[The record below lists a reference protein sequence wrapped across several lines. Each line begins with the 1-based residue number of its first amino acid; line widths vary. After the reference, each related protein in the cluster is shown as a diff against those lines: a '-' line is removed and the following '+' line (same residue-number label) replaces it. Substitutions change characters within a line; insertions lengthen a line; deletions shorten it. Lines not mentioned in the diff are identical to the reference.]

1 MMNLKEGNLVINQR
15 LVFFLISI
23 LLLVSFCSIF
33 FIENHSLV
41 AHDESLY
48 ANRAKLIIDS
58 NNWFTPFE
66 TAHHKTIGSYWLIA
80 LSFKIFGISEFS
92 ARLPSY
98 IFSILSSFVL
108 FKIIKDISSLGIGLI
123 SIFTLSSSF
132 IWFSY
137 GRYCSPDTLY
147 IFLNLLG
154 ILFLLKTTSSL
165 EETNKNKFLFL
176 SGLFL
181 SLPFFVRSYLQLLPL
196 VSLFPLIYYKIKKLR
211 YQKTRYLI
219 FGFFI
224 GLIPLII
231 FYYIS
236 YRTYGVDSLIRPYM
250 LLQGKTLTENNIF
263 EGFLFYPRNLILL
276 STPFFIFLINGTRY
290 ILKNKSREVQI
301 LLVFTPFINIVLLM
315 LTASKYSHYGL
326 FTIPLL
332 ASNASFGIY
341 ECFTKKSNGS
351 KLTLRIFGGL
361 MLIISSLI
369 FLVSILN
376 FHLKIINQ
384 VNLIEGFIIS
394 ILSLISLILSFNL
407 IYKTNSKSLN
417 VNNILSIFL
426 IQIFILNILFIN
438 GTIGNPNNEIKDFIY
453 QPDIKKIINHKQ
465 IFIIGKLEDKN
476 LEEQNLNT
484 VVLLNPKNEEAIY
497 NLAKLKLSTS
507 DYQKSFELNDRLR
520 SICKKFCDQSD
531 KLKIE
536 IENLSKK

>member
-1 MMNLKEGNLVINQR
+1 MMNLKEENLVINKR
-15 LVFFLISI
+15 LIFFLISI

-58 NNWFTPFE
+58 HDWFTPFE
-66 TAHHKTIGSYWLIA
+66 KAHHKTIGSYWLIA
-80 LSFKIFGISEFS
+80 LSLKIFGINEFS

-132 IWFSY
+132 LWFSY
-137 GRYCSPDTLY
+137 SKYCSPDTLY
-147 IFLNLLG
+147 IFFNLLG
-154 ILFLLKTTSSL
+154 ILFLLKTSNSL
-165 EETNKNKFLFL
+165 KEKNKNKFLFL

-196 VSLFPLIYYKIKKLR
+196 VSIFPLIYLKIKKLR
-211 YQKTRYLI
+211 YKNTRYLI
-219 FGFFI
+219 IGFFV

-236 YRTYGVDSLIRPYM
+236 YRTYGVDALIRPYI
-250 LLQGKTLTENNIF
+250 LLQGKALTENNIF
-263 EGFLFYPRNLILL
+263 EGFLFYPRNLILI
-276 STPFFIFLINGTRY
+276 STPFFIFLIDGTRY

-341 ECFTKKSNGS
+341 ESFTKKSNRS

-361 MLIISSLI
+361 MLITSSLI

-376 FHLKIINQ
+376 FYLKIINQ
-384 VNLIEGFIIS
+384 FNLIEGSIIS
-394 ILSLISLILSFNL
+394 LLSLISLALSLNL

-417 VNNILSIFL
+417 INKILSIFL
-426 IQIFILNILFIN
+426 IQILILNILFIN
-438 GTIGNPNNEIKDFIY
+438 GTIGNPNNGIKDFIY
-453 QPDIKKIINHKQ
+453 QPDIKKIINDNQ
-465 IFIIGKLEDKN
+465 IFIIGELDDKN
-476 LEEQNLNT
+476 LNL
-484 VVLLNPKNEEAIY
+484 
-497 NLAKLKLSTS
+497 LKFYLP
-507 DYQKSFELNDRLR
+507 QVR
-520 SICKKFCDQSD
+520 SIKKEQIPKREKIYGIIND
-531 KLKIE
+531 KDMKQFNDLIIDEFINLGEYKDINLIKI
-536 IENLSKK
+536 N